1 MAEFSVP
8 LMPTDQP
15 EMPSGELW
23 SDEPPLESDLHR
35 DHINRLLRLL
45 KWHWR
50 DRTDYYASGNL
61 TIYYNP
67 KQLKSRDF
75 RGPDF
80 FVVLGAENRSRN
92 SWVVWEE
99 RDQYPHVIIELLSE
113 STATVDRGLKKQL
126 YQDLFQTPH
135 YFWFDPYTL
144 ELAGFELVQGQYQ
157 ALSPND
163 QGHLWCESL
172 GLFVG
177 IEDRSLWF
185 FTAAGDR
192 VLLPEEAAAQQAQAA
207 AQRAETERQRADRAE
222 AQRAEAEAQVA
233 QLLAQLQQQQ
243 QGEQGFEHP

>member
-1 MAEFSVP
+1 MAEFSVQ

-15 EMPSGELW
+15 LVLEMPPGELW

-35 DHINRLLRLL
+35 EHIERLLRLL

-126 YQDLFQTPH
+126 YQDVFRTPH
-135 YFWFDPYTL
+135 YFWFHPRTL

-157 ALSPND
+157 AIPANAE
-163 QGHLWCESL
+163 GHLWCESL

-177 IEDRSLWF
+177 LADRSLWF

-192 VLLPEEAAAQQAQAA
+192 VLLPEESAAQQAQAAAQREQATAQRAQAAAQQAQAA
-207 AQRAETERQRADRAE
+207 AQQ
-222 AQRAEAEAQVA
+222 AQAAA
-233 QLLAQLQQQQ
+233 
-243 QGEQGFEHP
+243 